1 MVFDACLIL
10 MVRKCFCALRQNAKL
25 KGKRKQ
31 KPNWEHNTLSLKCLS
46 SVERQMLVIS
56 WWNACA
62 KIIFGLSEVQWTSS
76 HALEVPGQTPLTAP
90 AASVQLAT
98 SWGRRG
104 PEPPQGLFA
113 LRLCCAQGP
122 SCPAL
127 AIQTSLCWDLK
138 LGWNTLFITQLYS
151 KGLLLWCFI
160 FLLVFFLTSSENTR
174 TK

>member
-1 MVFDACLIL
+1 
-10 MVRKCFCALRQNAKL
+10 
-25 KGKRKQ
+25 
-31 KPNWEHNTLSLKCLS
+31 
-46 SVERQMLVIS
+46 MLVIS

-160 FLLVFFLTSSENTR
+160 FLLVCGFLVGRLFLVTTHGMWDLSSPCKDQTCAP
-174 TK
+174 TLGVYGLLITGLPGKSS